1 MHLTWLLAPPP
12 CKTQLRVTA
21 FGQSYL
27 VGTKPMGRGPS
38 LGGAG
43 CWHLS
48 PADLWGVVSPCT
60 VSPLQLRPQYRCV
73 EPVQKPQVAPA
84 WTRRPLGGPGV
95 PSQVDGLKHWL
106 GPKGV
111 LFEVKL
117 G

>member
-1 MHLTWLLAPPP
+1 MHPTWLLCLLPVR
-12 CKTQLRVTA
+12 QLGVTA
-21 FGQSYL
+21 FGQSCL
-27 VGTKPMGRGPS
+27 VGTKPM
-38 LGGAG
+38 GGAG

-48 PADLWGVVSPCT
+48 PGDLWGVVFPCT
-60 VSPLQLRPQYRCV
+60 VSPLQLRPQHRCV

-111 LFEVKL
+111 LFEVEL